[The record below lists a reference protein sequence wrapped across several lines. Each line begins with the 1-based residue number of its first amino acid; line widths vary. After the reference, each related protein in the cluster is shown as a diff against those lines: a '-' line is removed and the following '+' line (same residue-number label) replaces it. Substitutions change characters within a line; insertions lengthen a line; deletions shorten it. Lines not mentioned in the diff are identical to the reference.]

1 MALDPVLAFWAVCL
15 LLIVVPG
22 ADWAFVIS
30 TGLRGR
36 SVVPAVGGL
45 VLGYTVLTAIVAAGV
60 GTLVTRD
67 PVLLTA
73 LTMAGGG
80 YLIWRGAV
88 TLAAPAPDFG
98 RATAPGPAPAA
109 APAPAPAQAG
119 SALTRGVGVSG
130 LNPKGLLLFLALLPQ
145 FTDRHGSWPLPG
157 QLALLGAVFT
167 LTCGTFYLGLGSVV
181 RAVLLPRP
189 WTARAVTRLSGAAMI
204 VIGAVLLAE
213 LFLT

>member
-67 PVLLTA
+67 PILLTA
-73 LTMAGGG
+73 LTVAGGG

-98 RATAPGPAPAA
+98 PATAPGS
-109 APAPAPAQAG
+109 APAPALAQAG
-119 SALTRGVGVSG
+119 SALARGVGVSG

-157 QLALLGAVFT
+157 QLALLGVVFT

-213 LFLT
+213 RLLT

>member
-1 MALDPVLAFWAVCL
+1 MNLSAMLAFWGVCL
-15 LLIVVPG
+15 VLIIVPG
-22 ADWAFVIS
+22 ADWAFVVS

-45 VLGYTVLTAIVAAGV
+45 VLGYTVLTAVVAAGV
-60 GTLVTRD
+60 GALVARD

-73 LTMAGGG
+73 LTVAGGG
-80 YLIWRGAV
+80 YLIWRGAA
-88 TLAAPAPDFG
+88 TLAAPVPDL
-98 RATAPGPAPAA
+98 RPAPAVR
-109 APAPAPAQAG
+109 APAPAPVGPTLA
-119 SALTRGVGVSG
+119 RGLGVSG

-157 QLALLGAVFT
+157 QLALLGVVFT
-167 LTCGTFYLGLGSVV
+167 VTCGAFYLGLGSVV

-189 WTARAVTRLSGAAMI
+189 WTARAVTRLSGASMI

-213 LFLT
+213 RFLT

>member
-1 MALDPVLAFWAVCL
+1 MALDPVFAFWAVCL

-45 VLGYTVLTAIVAAGV
+45 VLGYAVLTAVVAAGV
-60 GTLVTRD
+60 GTLVARQ

-73 LTMAGGG
+73 LTVAGGG
-80 YLIWRGAV
+80 YLTWRGAV
-88 TLAAPAPDFG
+88 TLA
-98 RATAPGPAPAA
+98 RPAPALS
-109 APAPAPAQAG
+109 PAPAPGGAATAPAG
-119 SALTRGVGVSG
+119 PTLVRGLGVSG

-145 FTDRHGSWPLPG
+145 FADRHGSWPLPG
-157 QLALLGAVFT
+157 QLALLGVVFT
-167 LTCGTFYLGLGSVV
+167 LTCGAFYLGLGSVV

-189 WTARAVTRLSGAAMI
+189 WTARAVARLSGAAMI

-213 LFLT
+213 RFLA

>member
-1 MALDPVLAFWAVCL
+1 MTLTAVFTFWAVCL
-15 LLIVVPG
+15 LMIIVPG

-45 VLGYTVLTAIVAAGV
+45 VLGYTVLTAVVAAGV
-60 GTLVTRD
+60 GTLVARD

-73 LTMAGGG
+73 LTVAGGG

-88 TLAAPAPDFG
+88 ILAASPPDLDQVPGTAEAPV
-98 RATAPGPAPAA
+98 
-109 APAPAPAQAG
+109 QAG
-119 SALTRGVGVSG
+119 PVLARGLGVSG

-145 FTDRHGSWPLPG
+145 FTNRHGGWPLPG
-157 QLALLGAVFT
+157 QLALLGVVFT
-167 LTCGTFYLGLGSVV
+167 LTCGAFYLGLGSVV

-189 WTARAVTRLSGAAMI
+189 WTARAVTRVSGAAMI

-213 LFLT
+213 RFLT